1 MKNFL
6 RSAGAAARPA
16 SSGSIALG
24 IVGMILWLV
33 AVRRADFLGMGPLGL
48 VTVLPWAY
56 FVGLA
61 AVVVGFGIEL
71 MRTPLR
77 PNRLLLLVLGL
88 IVVIFGTA
96 SAVEPV
102 ARLEDSYL
110 LAGFVQYIFVH
121 GHVLTNFDAR
131 FSWPGAFSLG
141 AVLVAFVGK
150 SNALDFLRWF
160 PLVIEILYLPP
171 LLVIAKCSDVGRRA
185 GWLGVALFY
194 ASNWIDQDY
203 FSPQALNFLF
213 YLVLLAA
220 VFACWKPTQRA
231 RRLIQ
236 AGFRGRIVEL
246 WGRFGDSWTSLR
258 RVRFAGRDATTVYS
272 SWVTL
277 VLFIMLELLLFASAL
292 SHQLTPYASIVALG
306 VCLIS
311 RRLGRPELVLLAM
324 VFTVGWLSLG
334 ATNYWLGHLSAIF
347 GSLGQLG
354 STFGSNVTSRI
365 TGSTTHL
372 LVVDARILLIAG
384 LFVLVGVGAL
394 RRASESR
401 TLELLALAPFSLLAA
416 QNYGGEG
423 LLRVVLYG
431 LPFTALLAA
440 SAVLPRRFATVP
452 PLVPNFAFGPHTR
465 TLLRLTVVPLV
476 LVLAL
481 VTVVVRGGNDAYE
494 SYTSG
499 ELNAVNYAYNHVHA
513 GETIGLVTSYL
524 PIGQRD
530 VGSVQ
535 IFAASEAGGVPT
547 LHYDEHELLKT
558 RPRFIILSQSQEA
571 WGELLES
578 YPKGWETKM
587 EGVLLRNGYRVAARW
602 PTAVVLADSKK

>member
-1 MKNFL
+1 
-6 RSAGAAARPA
+6 
-16 SSGSIALG
+16 
-24 IVGMILWLV
+24 
-33 AVRRADFLGMGPLGL
+33 MGPLGL

-61 AVVVGFGIEL
+61 ALVVGFVVEL
-71 MRTPLR
+71 LRTPLR
-77 PNRLLLLVLGL
+77 SNRLIFLVLGL
-88 IVVIFGTA
+88 IVMMFGTA

-110 LAGFVQYIFVH
+110 LAGFVEYIFQH
-121 GHVLTNFDAR
+121 GHVLLNYDAR

-141 AVLVAFVGK
+141 AVLVAFAGK
-150 SNALDFLRWF
+150 TNALDFIRWF
-160 PLVIEILYLPP
+160 PLIIEILYLPP

-213 YLVLLAA
+213 YLVVVATVL
-220 VFACWKPTQRA
+220 ACWKPA
-231 RRLIQ
+231 RRRLRER
-236 AGFRGRIVEL
+236 APGGFRGRITAL
-246 WGRFGDSWTSLR
+246 RGRIADSRSSLT
-258 RVRFAGRDATTVYS
+258 RVRLAGRDATAIYS
-272 SWVTL
+272 SRVTL
-277 VLFIMLELLLFASAL
+277 GLFVMLGLLVFASAI
-292 SHQLTPYASIVALG
+292 SHQLTPYAIIVALG

-311 RRLGRPELVLLAM
+311 RRLGRPELVLLAI

-347 GSLGQLG
+347 GSFGQVS
-354 STFGSNVTSRI
+354 STFGSNVTNRI
-365 TGSTTHL
+365 TGSASHL

-384 LFVLVGVGAL
+384 LFVFVGVGSL
-394 RRASESR
+394 RRASDSR
-401 TLELLALAPFSLLAA
+401 TLELLSLAPFLLLLA

-431 LPFTALLAA
+431 LPFTTLLAA
-440 SAVLPRRFATVP
+440 SAVLPRRFASVR
-452 PLVPNFAFGPHTR
+452 PLLPNLRFGRHTR
-465 TLLRLTVVPLV
+465 TLLRLVVIPFL
-476 LVLAL
+476 LALAL

-494 SYTSG
+494 AYSAG
-499 ELNAVNYAYNHVHA
+499 ELAAVDYAYGHVHS
-513 GETIGLVTSYL
+513 GQTIGIVTSYL

-535 IFAASEAGGVPT
+535 LFVASEVGGTPT
-547 LHYDEHELLKT
+547 LHYDQKELLGAHT
-558 RPRFIILSQSQEA
+558 PLIILSQSQEA

-578 YPKGWETKM
+578 YPKGWEAKL
-587 EGVLLRNGYRVAARW
+587 EGVLLSHGYRVAAHW
-602 PTAVVLADSKK
+602 QTATVLATSKK